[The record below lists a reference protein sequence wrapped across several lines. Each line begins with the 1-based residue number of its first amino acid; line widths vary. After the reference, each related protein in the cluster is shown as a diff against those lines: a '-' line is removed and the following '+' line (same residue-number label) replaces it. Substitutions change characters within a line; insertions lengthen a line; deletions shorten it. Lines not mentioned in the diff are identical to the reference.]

1 MLTPIL
7 LTLEMNK
14 NVARR
19 MWDTLG
25 GVAQMKPVVE
35 IQQKQVSF
43 LRAPSNLRDTE
54 GWMLS

>member
-1 MLTPIL
+1 MLTSIL
-7 LTLEMNK
+7 LTFDMNK
-14 NVARR
+14 NVTGR

-25 GVAQMKPVVE
+25 GVAQIKPVVE

-43 LRAPSNLRDTE
+43 LRAPFNLRDTE